1 MFAKLLIANRGEI
14 ACRIIR
20 TARRL
25 GILTVAVY
33 SDADRDALHVDMAD
47 EAVPIGPAAAAQ
59 SYLDMAKIIA
69 AAKGTGAD
77 AIHPGYGFL
86 SENAVFARALAEA
99 GIVFVGPNIKA
110 IEAMGDKIES
120 KKLAA
125 KAKVSTVPGHLGVI
139 KDAKEAIKIAD
150 EIGYPVM
157 IKASAGGGGK
167 GMRIAYS
174 RKEVEEGFTSSKSE
188 AKSSF
193 GDDRVFIE
201 KYIEEPR
208 HIEIQVLGDKHGNVI
223 HLGERECSI
232 QRRNQKVVEEA
243 PSPFIDAKTREAMG
257 AEAVALAKAVGYDS
271 AGTVEFIVDKE
282 RNFYFLEMNTRLQ
295 VEHPVTELVTGLDL
309 VEEMLKVAAGEKL
322 ILKQKDVKLKGS
334 AVEVRIYAED
344 PSRNFLPSTGRLVRY
359 RPPRLGTSGG
369 VTTRLDSGVEEGGE
383 ISVYYDPMIAKLVTH
398 APKRLAAIE
407 HMGTALDAFAIDGFR
422 HNIPFLAVLMRNER
436 WKEGRLS
443 TKFIAEEF
451 PQGFKPPQPQGV
463 VRDVLVGVA
472 ASIDH
477 LSNERRREITQQMH
491 GEPVRFAETRIV
503 ELGEERV
510 RVTVEGTLDGP
521 MTVTIGGEGTAE
533 AKRRINLASS
543 WWFGSPIWE
552 GTIDSAPVA
561 VQVRPI
567 LNGVMLTYQGV
578 EIAARVFTERE
589 TELSTLMPV
598 KELPDTSKFLL
609 CPMPGLVVSL
619 NVSVGQEVA
628 AGDPLCVVE
637 AMKMENVLKAERDA
651 KVAKILAKPG
661 DSLNVD
667 AVILEFA

>member
-1 MFAKLLIANRGEI
+1 
-14 ACRIIR
+14 
-20 TARRL
+20 
-25 GILTVAVY
+25 
-33 SDADRDALHVDMAD
+33 
-47 EAVPIGPAAAAQ
+47 
-59 SYLDMAKIIA
+59 
-69 AAKGTGAD
+69 
-77 AIHPGYGFL
+77 
-86 SENAVFARALAEA
+86 
-99 GIVFVGPNIKA
+99 
-110 IEAMGDKIES
+110 
-120 KKLAA
+120 
-125 KAKVSTVPGHLGVI
+125 
-139 KDAKEAIKIAD
+139 
-150 EIGYPVM
+150 
-157 IKASAGGGGK
+157 
-167 GMRIAYS
+167 
-174 RKEVEEGFTSSKSE
+174 
-188 AKSSF
+188 
-193 GDDRVFIE
+193 
-201 KYIEEPR
+201 
-208 HIEIQVLGDKHGNVI
+208 
-223 HLGERECSI
+223 
-232 QRRNQKVVEEA
+232 
-243 PSPFIDAKTREAMG
+243 
-257 AEAVALAKAVGYDS
+257 
-271 AGTVEFIVDKE
+271 
-282 RNFYFLEMNTRLQ
+282 
-295 VEHPVTELVTGLDL
+295 
-309 VEEMLKVAAGEKL
+309 
-322 ILKQKDVKLKGS
+322 
-334 AVEVRIYAED
+334 
-344 PSRNFLPSTGRLVRY
+344 
-359 RPPRLGTSGG
+359 
-369 VTTRLDSGVEEGGE
+369 
-383 ISVYYDPMIAKLVTH
+383 
-398 APKRLAAIE
+398 
-407 HMGTALDAFAIDGFR
+407 
-422 HNIPFLAVLMRNER
+422 VLMRNER

-451 PQGFKPPQPQGV
+451 PQGFKPPQPAGA

-510 RVTVEGTLDGP
+510 RVTVEGGVDGP
-521 MTVTIGGEGTAE
+521 MTVTIGGEGTGE

-589 TELSTLMPV
+589 TKLATLMPV